1 MKPSMSICLLLLA
14 AAVGCDD
21 TVTESDLQKWT
32 NNEVG
37 FERITQVIRD
47 PKQPMPTR
55 VRALEVVVEKGHES
69 RVRGMIDP
77 IPDEADRLAI
87 ARQLVDQLMKHVT
100 AGSPSQLPA
109 KDTAMALMRYLP
121 PEQVDFVRK
130 SVASWAF
137 SDITWDTPAD
147 ELKTKLTS
155 RLSGGQVADLGP
167 YGLEPAAILLSH
179 GFVAE
184 QMVRY
189 LSAANTPEAGA
200 LLLKGLKKYLPVYG
214 PNPLYLETLRKL
226 EDPQVVLLFL
236 ELYQNPALE
245 QEVRDAYFATA
256 VSMLEM
262 PKIKDAGDAKKV
274 IADQFL
280 KIGAAGKA
288 EDTWL
293 AAANVNS
300 ISGVGRLED
309 VFGLFTEA
317 KNYREAS
324 EDPGKSVLDFCF
336 DLETQKKNDEVQSV
350 LKKILASGN
359 KIQKAIAILCA
370 KTMRLDALKADLAP
384 MAALL
389 GKPEDI
395 VVDFLGQGELG
406 EPAKSVPLTLGYLA
420 QNTIEGLAMLATVE
434 ADLKANK
441 LTADQHTQ
449 KRFMVIVE
457 FETLGAAYTKV
468 IEERYQAWVEDMKA
482 QPPQPAPGAPAPA
495 PGAPAPG
502 APAPAP
508 GTPGAPAPGAPAPA
522 PGTPGAPAPAP
533 GTPNP

>member
-77 IPDEADRLAI
+77 IADEADRLAI

-226 EDPQVVLLFL
+226 EDPQVVVLFL
-236 ELYQNPALE
+236 ELYQNKALE

-262 PKIKDAGDAKKV
+262 PKIKGAGDAKKG

-280 KIGAAGKA
+280 AIGAAGNA

-293 AAANVNS
+293 TAANVNS
-300 ISGVGRLED
+300 ISGLARLEE
-309 VFGLFTEA
+309 VFGLFTES
-317 KNYREAS
+317 KNYREAT

-336 DLETQKKNDEVQSV
+336 DLETQKKNDDVQPV
-350 LKKILASGN
+350 LKKMLASGN

-370 KTMRLDALKADLAP
+370 KTMKLDALKADLAP
-384 MAALL
+384 MAAQL

-406 EPAKSVPLTLGYLA
+406 DPPKSVPLTLGYLA
-420 QNTIEGLAMLATVE
+420 QNAIEGFGLLASVE

-468 IEERYQAWVEDMKA
+468 IDERYQAWLEDMKA

-495 PGAPAPG
+495 PGAPAP
-502 APAPAP
+502 A
-508 GTPGAPAPGAPAPA
+508 
-522 PGTPGAPAPAP
+522 PGAPAPAP